1 MECLGFGLRLGLGL
15 SFLICGK
22 PKSAKRQCESD
33 TWAMKM
39 LKHRGKVTVLES
51 RVRGCNFFGTQ
62 MRLGLVLWLRLGPK
76 LCIPCFGPVLGLGL
90 RLGLGPRH
98 IGTGLAFRSGSD

>member
-62 MRLGLVLWLRLGPK
+62 MRLGLVLGLRLGPK
-76 LCIPCFGPVLGLGL
+76 LCRPSLGPVRGLGL

-98 IGTGLAFRSGSD
+98 IGTGLAFR

>member
-1 MECLGFGLRLGLGL
+1 M
-15 SFLICGK
+15 
-22 PKSAKRQCESD
+22 D
-33 TWAMKM
+33 TWAMNM

-76 LCIPCFGPVLGLGL
+76 F
-90 RLGLGPRH
+90 
-98 IGTGLAFRSGSD
+98 